1 MNVTKITILLFF
13 LTLTNNLFSQ
23 EPQIVVTT
31 GHSRLIS
38 RIAISPHGNFVAS
51 NSNTNIIKIWEINS
65 GKEICSLN
73 NKENIE
79 NNEERVQLIKF
90 FEKGR
95 RLVSSDENGKIK
107 VWDIKSEKAI
117 HTFYGGVGMP
127 DLNLDISKN
136 MLVFF
141 DKNNSLCI
149 ADLDNLPVKTFP
161 EIKVRIVQV
170 NPANT
175 NQVFI
180 VDLENN
186 FFLYDIEKKE
196 KLMFFEKSERY
207 VQMVSMSENGKNIA
221 IVTGNS
227 LKIWNMKSGKLI
239 KQMDSLKI
247 HSIDFNPKTNE
258 LAILKHNE
266 AKHEAEI
273 LILNKNN
280 FNEQRTISKG
290 FIYSYFISISQNG
303 EYIATN
309 SMSMVEK
316 SAYNSIDLMEWETGK
331 KIKTLKGHAS
341 GILQI
346 VASKNTSRIA
356 ALSNNLTLR
365 IWNIAEQNIEKVFPF
380 TRKIAINK
388 DGNILALHTYSAKA
402 TNYTAL
408 VLWNL
413 DSMKYI
419 TELPISEIITDLK
432 ICADNQHIIV
442 SNLQGKISIWNIKNK
457 TEVKTIQ
464 TTRFGNQ
471 VVDLSPD
478 LRYVAASASGTGFIT
493 IYDLEN
499 DTNFEL
505 INSHQNLGAS
515 TINFSSDGKYI
526 ISGAYDTEVH
536 IWETK
541 NWTEVHDLYENTS
554 SVSAVR
560 FSYDN
565 KIFASATEGSAVK
578 QSDYGINVWKTETG
592 EHICHLLGHTAGVK
606 DVAFSG
612 SNNLL
617 YSGSTDGTIKIW
629 DLDSCKEIA
638 SCIAIDYDDYIF
650 TTPDFYYTGTR
661 NALKGVGFKL
671 NGTQLYPFEQ
681 FDLRLNRPDIIAER
695 IKLASPEL
703 IEAFKKAYQKRL
715 EKMGYEEDMFN
726 NDFSLP
732 ELEIINKK
740 EFDFKIEKNKIKLNI
755 VAEDKKYELN
765 RINIWINNIPIYG
778 REGIDIAS
786 DSLQKIDKQIELKL
800 TEGRN
805 IIQVSVLNNKGVES
819 LKETIEI
826 ITPTTEKKHDLY
838 IITIGVS
845 EYSDEKLNL
854 KYAVKD
860 AEEFGNLFKNESH
873 IFDNVNVIPI
883 LDSNATSE
891 NIFATRSMLE
901 KTKIDDMVIIFF
913 AGHGIISEDFEYYF
927 ATTDVDVYNPADKG
941 FSYEQLDELI
951 DSIPARRKLI
961 FVDACH
967 SGEIDVDEYFNK
979 YENIGEN
986 VFSRGIESRSSYNK
1000 IGLNNS
1006 FSLMKELF
1014 SDLRR
1019 GTGAVVIASSGG
1031 AEYSYESNKFQNGIF
1046 THVLL
1051 NSIKSMESDTNKDGE
1066 ISVVE
1071 LRDYVIEEVSRL
1083 TKGKQNPTVRR
1094 ENVQFNFKVW

>member
-1 MNVTKITILLFF
+1 MNATKITILLFL
-13 LTLTNNLFSQ
+13 LTIVGNLFSQ

-31 GHSRLIS
+31 GHSQLIS

-51 NSNTNIIKIWEINS
+51 NSNTNIIKIWDINS

-79 NNEERVQLIKF
+79 DNEERVQLIRF

-95 RLVSSDENGKIK
+95 RLVSCDENGKIK
-107 VWDIKSEKAI
+107 VWDIKLEKAI
-117 HTFYGGVGMP
+117 HTFEGGVGIP

-136 MLVFF
+136 RLVFF
-141 DKNNSLCI
+141 DKDYSLCI

-161 EIKVRIVQV
+161 EIKIRLVQV

-180 VDLENN
+180 VDMENN
-186 FFLYDIEKKE
+186 FLLYDIEKKE
-196 KLMFFEKSERY
+196 KLIFFEKPERY
-207 VQMVSMSENGKNIA
+207 IQKVSISENGKYIA
-221 IVTGNS
+221 IVVDNT
-227 LKIWNMKSGKLI
+227 LKVLDTKSGKVI
-239 KQMDSLKI
+239 KKLNKIKI

-258 LAILKHNE
+258 LAVLKQNE
-266 AKHEAEI
+266 IKHEAEI
-273 LILNKNN
+273 LILNKNV
-280 FNEQRTISKG
+280 FNEKKVISKG

-303 EYIATN
+303 KYIATN
-309 SMSMVEK
+309 SMTMVNK
-316 SAYNSIDLMEWETGK
+316 SAYNSIDLMEWKTGK
-331 KIKTLKGHAS
+331 NIKTLKGHAS

-388 DGNILALHTYSAKA
+388 DGNILALHTYSPKA
-402 TNYTAL
+402 TNLTAL
-408 VLWNL
+408 VLWDL

-419 TELPISEIITDLK
+419 TELPISKIITDLK
-432 ICADNQHIIV
+432 ICADNQHIII
-442 SNLQGKISIWNIKNK
+442 SDLQGEVSIWNIKDK
-457 TEVKTIQ
+457 TEIKTIK

-478 LRYVAASASGTGFIT
+478 LRYLAASASGSGFIT
-493 IYDLEN
+493 IYDLKK
-499 DTNFEL
+499 DTNFNL
-505 INSHQNLGAS
+505 INSHANIGAS
-515 TINFSSDGKYI
+515 TIDFSSDGKYI
-526 ISGAYDTEVH
+526 VSGGYDTKVH

-541 NWTEVHDLYENTS
+541 NWTEVRDLEENTS
-554 SVSAVR
+554 SVASVH
-560 FSYDN
+560 FSFDN
-565 KIFASATEGSAVK
+565 KMFASATEGSAVK
-578 QSDYGINVWKTETG
+578 QSDYGINVWNTETG

-612 SNNLL
+612 ANNLL
-617 YSGSTDGTIKIW
+617 YSGSSDGTIKIW

-638 SCIAIDYDDYIF
+638 SCIAINYDDYIF

-661 NALKGVGFKL
+661 NALQGIGFKL

-695 IKLASPEL
+695 INLASPEL

-715 EKMGYEEDMFN
+715 DKMGYKEDMFN

-740 EFDFKIEKNKIKLNI
+740 EFDFTIDKNIIKLSI
-755 VAEDKKYELN
+755 VAQDNKYELN

-778 REGIDIAS
+778 RGGIDILG
-786 DSLQKIDKQIELKL
+786 DSLQKINKQIELNL

-819 LKETIEI
+819 LKETIEV
-826 ITPTTEKKHDLY
+826 ITPTSDKKHDLY

-845 EYSDEKLNL
+845 EYADDNLKL
-854 KYAVKD
+854 KYAAKD
-860 AEEFGNLFKNESH
+860 AVEFGELFKNESQ

-883 LDSNATSE
+883 LDSNATIE
-891 NIFATRSMLE
+891 NIFATRSILE
-901 KTKIDDMVIIFF
+901 NTKIDDMVIIFF
-913 AGHGIISEDFEYYF
+913 AGHGIINEDFEYYF
-927 ATTDVDVYNPADKG
+927 ATTDVDVYLPSERG
-941 FSYEQLDELI
+941 FSYEQLDQLI

-979 YENIGEN
+979 YEDMGEN
-986 VFSRGIESRSSYNK
+986 VFSRGIESQSSYNK

-1031 AEYSYESNKFQNGIF
+1031 AEYSYESNKFKNGIF

-1051 NSIKSMESDTNKDGE
+1051 KSIKTMAADTNKDNE

-1071 LRDYVIEEVSRL
+1071 LRDYVITEVSTL
-1083 TKGKQNPTVRR
+1083 TKGRQNPTIRR
-1094 ENVQFNFKVW
+1094 ENVEFNFKIW